1 MFPPLTWRGRE
12 ELASAPPPRVEDRNT
27 ANRGAVKPVWTTD
40 GVFGRLK
47 RTTVSLPYNTW
58 WFLDPRCLRHFSDPS
73 GLDFVL
79 DQPSLGLEPYYT

>member
-47 RTTVSLPYNTW
+47 RTSHTILGGFLTQGVSGT
-58 WFLDPRCLRHFSDPS
+58 
-73 GLDFVL
+73 
-79 DQPSLGLEPYYT
+79 SLIHPA